1 MQRREEVAQRR
12 GSSEKNWLR
21 ELKLKTQRR
30 GSSDLKNIVPK
41 SHLTPLWATCLRHR
55 KAPLLSGP
63 RAGCET
69 AAFLSQTSASLSQT
83 AASLS
88 QTSAS
93 LSQTAASLS
102 QTSASLSQ
110 TSALLS
116 QTAASLSNGMA
127 RRLKV
132 DGDWFILSGDGSRFI
147 PTWIVVSFG
156 QTCVKVWVW
165 AANAIIH
172 LQRQCNYI
180 HAFFGPLGKHDSSI
194 TSFRSSS
201 PIPHLVDSLTQSYTY
216 TCTVSGV
223 NMTHIPAAIPA
234 AMVWSYKLGIPSG
247 EPT

>member
-12 GSSEKNWLR
+12 GLR
-21 ELKLKTQRR
+21 ELKTQRR
-30 GSSDLKNIVPK
+30 GSSDLKHIVPK

-55 KAPLLSGP
+55 KAPLQSGP

-88 QTSAS
+88 QTSA
-93 LSQTAASLS
+93 
-102 QTSASLSQ
+102 
-110 TSALLS
+110 LLS
-116 QTAASLSNGMA
+116 QTAASLSHGMA

-147 PTWIVVSFG
+147 PTWIVVFFG

-172 LQRQCNYI
+172 LQRQCNY
-180 HAFFGPLGKHDSSI
+180 L
-194 TSFRSSS
+194 
-201 PIPHLVDSLTQSYTY
+201 Y
-216 TCTVSGV
+216 TC
-223 NMTHIPAAIPA
+223 I
-234 AMVWSYKLGIPSG
+234 L
-247 EPT
+247 